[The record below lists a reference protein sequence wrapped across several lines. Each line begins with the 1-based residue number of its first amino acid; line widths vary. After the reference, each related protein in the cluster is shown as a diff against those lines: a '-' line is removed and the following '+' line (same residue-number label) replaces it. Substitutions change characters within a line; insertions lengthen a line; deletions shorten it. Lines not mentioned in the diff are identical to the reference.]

1 MAQLFDFLNAITNKK
16 NPNIMEEDP
25 YTEKEYEPYK
35 INHFLSMHTDCLEY
49 ANMMNG
55 MPFMDKKM
63 QFDFLINSIRKKFRR
78 GEKWLKPDALD
89 NLAYVFIF
97 IIDILMI
104 KMGIVRFFCCFLVL
118 SFSHLFL
125 QIRLL

>member
-89 NLAYVFIF
+89 NLA
-97 IIDILMI
+97 
-104 KMGIVRFFCCFLVL
+104 
-118 SFSHLFL
+118 
-125 QIRLL
+125 